1 MRTDPAGRARRK
13 HRIAWIAVLLGA
25 LLVGW
30 FGITCARILRQART
44 NEARPAAAIVVFGAA
59 EYAGRPSPIYRA
71 RLDHAFRLFRQGL
84 APVVITTGGYGYD
97 PTYSEGGVGRDY
109 LRSLGIPDR
118 DLIAETQSSDTEQSA
133 HRVAV
138 IMNTNRL
145 RNCLAVSDAYHVFRV
160 KRMLQSEGVNAYA
173 APRPESL
180 PRSFWE
186 RSFLV
191 AREAVSYMFWR
202 AGFKV

>member
-1 MRTDPAGRARRK
+1 MSAESVDRARRK
-13 HRIAWIAVLLGA
+13 HPAAWIAA
-25 LLVGW
+25 LLIAGVVGW
-30 FGITCARILRQART
+30 FAVTCADILRQAHSD
-44 NEARPAAAIVVFGAA
+44 EARSASAIVVFGAA

-71 RLDHAFRLFRQGL
+71 RLDHAFALFRKGL
-84 APVVITTGGYGYD
+84 APVVITTGGYGHD

-118 DLIAETQSSDTEQSA
+118 DLIAETQSSDTVQSA
-133 HRVAV
+133 QRVAV
-138 IMNTNRL
+138 IMKANGL
-145 RNCLAVSDAYHVFRV
+145 RDCLAVSDAYHVFRV
-160 KRMLQSEGVNAYA
+160 KQMLQGEDVTAYA
-173 APRPESL
+173 APRPDSL

-202 AGFKV
+202 LGFRV

>member
-1 MRTDPAGRARRK
+1 MSAESVNRARRK
-13 HRIAWIAVLLGA
+13 HPTAWIAA
-25 LLVGW
+25 LILACFVAW
-30 FGITCARILRQART
+30 FGITCGLILRQAQT
-44 NEARPAAAIVVFGAA
+44 DEARPASAIVVFGAA

-71 RLDHAFRLFRQGL
+71 RLDHALELFRKGL

-118 DLIAETQSSDTEQSA
+118 DLIAETQSSDTVQSA
-133 HRVAV
+133 QRVAV
-138 IMNTNRL
+138 IMKTNGL

-160 KRMLQSEGVNAYA
+160 KHMLQGEGVTAYA
-173 APRPESL
+173 TPRPDSL

-191 AREAVSYMFWR
+191 AREAISYMFWR
-202 AGFKV
+202 LGFRV

>member
-1 MRTDPAGRARRK
+1 MSAESVNRARRK
-13 HRIAWIAVLLGA
+13 HPTAWIAA
-25 LLVGW
+25 LILACLVAW
-30 FGITCARILRQART
+30 FGITCGLILRQAQT
-44 NEARPAAAIVVFGAA
+44 DEARPANAIVVFGAA

-71 RLDHAFRLFRQGL
+71 RLDHALELFRKGL

-118 DLIAETQSSDTEQSA
+118 DLIAETQSSDTVQSA
-133 HRVAV
+133 QRVAV
-138 IMNTNRL
+138 IMKTNGL

-160 KRMLQSEGVNAYA
+160 KQMLQGEGVTAYA
-173 APRPESL
+173 TPRPDSL

-191 AREAVSYMFWR
+191 AREAISYMFWR
-202 AGFKV
+202 LGFRV